1 MKLGDVETTLMS
13 VIRDRYRLIYTFVY
27 VQLEMHPKSIF
38 GSSVVKM
45 F

>member
-13 VIRDRYRLIYTFVY
+13 VIRDRYRLIYNFVY
-27 VQLEMHPKSIF
+27 IKLEMHPQSIF
-38 GSSVVKM
+38 GSSVEKM